1 MLDQTLNTPLHSQVN
16 ILNKNKNG
24 APQNEERLQAPWY
37 LFSAKFKATA
47 NKLRQGKTLLG
58 WCKDILL
65 TGNCHKICS
74 NNSIK
79 KTSGKNNGKFK
90 MKCKIMLKWQYMYKI
105 VNLLGTGEK

>member
-1 MLDQTLNTPLHSQVN
+1 MLH
-16 ILNKNKNG
+16 KNKNG
-24 APQNEERLQAPWY
+24 APQNAERLQAPCY
-37 LFSAKFKATA
+37 LFSAKFKAIV
-47 NKLRQGKTLLG
+47 NKLRQGKTQLG

-79 KTSGKNNGKFK
+79 KRVAKNNGKFK
-90 MKCKIMLKWQYMYKI
+90 IKCKIMLKSQYMYKI